1 MEIHIAIHW
10 LNFSSH
16 FRLELADLN
25 LSQLRSSAL
34 ANPFP
39 VIDNQGLED
48 LKAKLAEKEA
58 EISRVSS
65 ENDEHVKRVEE
76 LTAYIQRAS
85 QDREQIIQQ
94 YTSYSQHLTTQ
105 IETLTQELNGKA
117 NEVNQSTTRETEL
130 LAHVER
136 LENQLQNSMK
146 NGEGQSRKS
155 QERWTPSTE
164 KEMDILR
171 SQMIELDKK
180 VLDLQLER
188 DSLQETVQDQNVQL
202 KSSQAKIQEQEL
214 MVGDLETKLEMSTT
228 NLVDHSQHKTLLA
241 ASTSD
246 KVAASRAMQQNLEL
260 KKQVEELENAI
271 IQVVSNLHDIGF
283 DRIHFEFL
291 ALA

>member
-1 MEIHIAIHW
+1 M
-10 LNFSSH
+10 
-16 FRLELADLN
+16 ADLN

-85 QDREQIIQQ
+85 HDREQIIQQ

-146 NGEGQSRKS
+146 NSEAAGQAACRKS

-171 SQMIELDKK
+171 SQMIEQDKK

-188 DSLQETVQDQNVQL
+188 DSLQQTVQDQNVQL
-202 KSSQAKIQEQEL
+202 KSSQSKIQEQEL

-271 IQVVSNLHDIGF
+271 IQVVRNLVHSG
-283 DRIHFEFL
+283 
-291 ALA
+291 AYV

>member
-1 MEIHIAIHW
+1 

-25 LSQLRSSAL
+25 LSQLRAIAL
-34 ANPFP
+34 ENPFP

-48 LKAKLAEKEA
+48 LKAKLTEKEA

-146 NGEGQSRKS
+146 NSEGQGRKS

-202 KSSQAKIQEQEL
+202 KSSQAKIQDFEL

-228 NLVDHSQHKTLLA
+228 NLVNHSQHKTLLA

-271 IQVVSNLHDIGF
+271 IQVVRNLDT
-283 DRIHFEFL
+283 
-291 ALA
+291 

>member
-1 MEIHIAIHW
+1 M
-10 LNFSSH
+10 
-16 FRLELADLN
+16 ADLN

-146 NGEGQSRKS
+146 NSEGQGRKS

-271 IQVVSNLHDIGF
+271 IQVVRNLSMYMISILKVYILNF
-283 DRIHFEFL
+283 WP
-291 ALA
+291 